1 MNRSLFSNSG
11 LVFLFI
17 VLLFLSVTF
26 SGDLATEPTVTIVY
40 SGDTTIKDMLATKG
54 TDTDRAAYLSSIT
67 GEKLK
72 PIKFPYFISDGKL
85 TSEKTVIAINGYRC
99 NGATPPAGEPA
110 NMCGYWIAATK
121 NKVAVATN
129 SPVWIYPAPYQLAT
143 ETTDTNGD
151 ITVTVTENPQA
162 AMEQVLI
169 QYVRD
174 TPTGKAVIGTAL

>member
-1 MNRSLFSNSG
+1 MDLKIPIAI
-11 LVFLFI
+11 LVL
-17 VLLFLSVTF
+17 VVSVAVC
-26 SGDLATEPTVTIVY
+26 GDIATEPTITIVY

-54 TDTDRAAYLSSIT
+54 TDTDRATYLSSVT

-72 PIKFPYFISDGKL
+72 PIKFPYFISDDKL

-99 NGATPPAGEPA
+99 NGATPPKGEPA
-110 NMCGYWIAATK
+110 NRCGYWIAATK

-129 SPVWIYPAPYQLAT
+129 SPVWIYPAPYQMAT
-143 ETTDTNGD
+143 ETTDVNGD
-151 ITVTVTENPQA
+151 ITITVSENPQA

-169 QYVRD
+169 QYVRG